1 MSDSALDLRA
11 LYAEHYQPLVAY
23 LEKRGSRCAEDVAQE
38 TFIRL
43 LDYPN
48 PIHNVRA
55 FLFTTATNLQRDA
68 CKGKFRRRMTTAEPS
83 RVRDLVE
90 ASLAKRYTSERRPV
104 VDDRID
110 KGMRT
115 LTPKERDAVQSV
127 YFDGLTQQEAA
138 AKLGIAHRGL
148 RKRLERALA
157 KMRASLEETA

>member
-1 MSDSALDLRA
+1 MSHSALDLRA

-23 LEKRGSRCAEDVAQE
+23 LEKRGSHCAEDVAQE

-43 LDYPN
+43 FDYPN
-48 PIHNVRA
+48 TIHNVRA

-90 ASLAKRYTSERRPV
+90 ASLAKRYTSERI
-104 VDDRID
+104 VDDRLD

-115 LTPKERDAVQSV
+115 LTPKERDAIESV

-138 AKLGIAHRGL
+138 VKLGIAHRGL

-157 KMRASLEETA
+157 KMRASLEQTA